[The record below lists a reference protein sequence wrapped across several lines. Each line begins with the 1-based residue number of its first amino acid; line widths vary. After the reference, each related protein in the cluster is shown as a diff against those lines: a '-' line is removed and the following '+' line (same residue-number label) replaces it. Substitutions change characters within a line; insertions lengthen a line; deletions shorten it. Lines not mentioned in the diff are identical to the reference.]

1 MSTSA
6 TRTLVLGAA
15 AGVIALM
22 GALTP
27 AVAGHRHHHHH
38 HRHFHGWHGPV
49 VVSSYGGCGYYRWK
63 WRTTGSRYWKYQYL
77 SCIY

>member
-1 MSTSA
+1 MSMSA

-15 AGVIALM
+15 AGVVALM
-22 GALTP
+22 GVLTP
-27 AVAGHRHHHHH
+27 AAAKHRHHHH

-63 WRTTGSRYWKYQYL
+63 WRTTGSRYWKHQYL
-77 SCIY
+77 ACIY